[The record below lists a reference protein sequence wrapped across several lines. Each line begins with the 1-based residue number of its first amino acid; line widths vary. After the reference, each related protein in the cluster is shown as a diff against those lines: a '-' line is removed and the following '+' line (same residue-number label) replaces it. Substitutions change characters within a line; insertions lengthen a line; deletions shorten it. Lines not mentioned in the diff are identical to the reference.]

1 MTDCEVNLDLVFILD
16 QSSSVG
22 QSNHDLAI
30 EFIIDI
36 VRFFIISL
44 NATRVGFVAYST
56 DSHIEFDLV
65 THTDLE
71 SLISDIES
79 IHYRKGWTATA
90 LGLNTTADL
99 LDPANSYGARAT
111 SEGVPKIAILI
122 TDGKSNQYALD
133 YAVPNIKSQG
143 VQVYCIGIANPD
155 VEELRFISSDPDEE
169 HVFLLDSYNDA
180 TGFVDFISVQTCDS
194 KWKIINF

>member
-1 MTDCEVNLDLVFILD
+1 MIIFLTDCEVNSDLAFILD

-36 VRFFIISL
+36 VRFFTISL

-56 DSHIEFDLV
+56 SSHIEFDLV

-79 IHYRKGWTATA
+79 IHYREGWTATA

-99 LDPANSYGARAT
+99 LGSSQSLRSSSNIG
-111 SEGVPKIAILI
+111 GNPK
-122 TDGKSNQYALD
+122 
-133 YAVPNIKSQG
+133 
-143 VQVYCIGIANPD
+143 
-155 VEELRFISSDPDEE
+155 
-169 HVFLLDSYNDA
+169 DSYTYNRR
-180 TGFVDFISVQTCDS
+180 
-194 KWKIINF
+194 